1 MNISAKNLP
10 SLIINDMTYFI
21 ILHRERKKNLDTYIC
36 EAHDSMVVCPEI
48 AGFSHNVVA

>member
-10 SLIINDMTYFI
+10 SLIINDCDFI